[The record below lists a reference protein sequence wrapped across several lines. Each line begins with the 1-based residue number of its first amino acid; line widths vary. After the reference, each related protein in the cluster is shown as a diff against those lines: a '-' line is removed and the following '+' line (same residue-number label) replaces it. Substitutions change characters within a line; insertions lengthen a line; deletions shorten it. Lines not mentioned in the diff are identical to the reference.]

1 LTHRRAIGVDLNPL
15 AVLISHVKTTP
26 VQEKTL
32 HDYLVRTETH
42 LRSAFD
48 RTGSLFES
56 SHSAAHDEIKEVK
69 EDWRYGDPWFNKW
82 FQKEP
87 LLELIAVHRKV
98 LSETDA
104 DSRNIGLV
112 AFSDI
117 LRKCSNAHHSYP
129 NVMFDK
135 TNRSVPSA
143 VPEFLRR
150 LKEVS
155 AAVVELCN
163 VAKAPVLLP
172 KVILGDAQALPMA
185 DASVDAIVTHPP
197 YIGSIPYAEYGLLSL
212 VWLGHDPRK
221 LDNQLTGGRR
231 QSSRVVERFEEGFRE
246 MLSEAGRVLKPHKMM
261 VMLVGSP
268 LVKGKRVDLAEMA
281 KRLGSHAG
289 FDCVATHTRAG
300 TNRRANLMGAESLLF
315 FERGSN

>member
-1 LTHRRAIGVDLNPL
+1 
-15 AVLISHVKTTP
+15 
-26 VQEKTL
+26 
-32 HDYLVRTETH
+32 
-42 LRSAFD
+42 
-48 RTGSLFES
+48 
-56 SHSAAHDEIKEVK
+56 
-69 EDWRYGDPWFNKW
+69 
-82 FQKEP
+82 
-87 LLELIAVHRKV
+87 
-98 LSETDA
+98 
-104 DSRNIGLV
+104 
-112 AFSDI
+112 
-117 LRKCSNAHHSYP
+117 
-129 NVMFDK
+129 
-135 TNRSVPSA
+135 
-143 VPEFLRR
+143 
-150 LKEVS
+150 
-155 AAVVELCN
+155 
-163 VAKAPVLLP
+163 
-172 KVILGDAQALPMA
+172 MA